1 MRAEFLALRLIHIIS
16 AIVWVGSGLYT
27 ALFLIPS
34 LTANPQITP
43 RLMEGLQR
51 RRTFTILPTLGL
63 LAILSGV
70 RMLWIDSAGFAESY
84 MHTGTGRAFSV
95 GGTAAILALLLQVLV
110 TKPSG
115 IKLGVLGGQL
125 AAAQSPGDRD
135 RLTAEIAR
143 VRRRNAIA
151 TGANVLF
158 GLTAAGAMAVARYV

>member
-1 MRAEFLALRLIHIIS
+1 MRAEFLALRVIHIVS
-16 AIVWVGSGLYT
+16 AIMWVGSGLFT

-34 LTANPQITP
+34 LAANRQITP
-43 RLMEGLQR
+43 QLMEGLQR
-51 RRTFTILPTLGL
+51 RRTFIILPTLGL

-110 TKPSG
+110 TRPSG
-115 IKLGVLGGQL
+115 IKLGMLSAQL
-125 AAAQSPGDRD
+125 ASAQSPGDRE
-135 RLTAEIAR
+135 RLNVEIAQ

-151 TGANVLF
+151 TGANVFF
-158 GLTAAGAMAVARYV
+158 GLTAAAAMAVARYV